1 MKGIQLF
8 ILSLL
13 TLASI
18 SAEAIDIPLFGK
30 TRKAVINGQV
40 VRVKRANIILKVSP
54 DVRLSAFNT
63 PWGRRQFDRLS
74 ETFNLGFL
82 QSDRVFA
89 PPTYLRIKSV
99 DVPSS
104 NIYRNDAGWFISS
117 SQSLVIL

>member
-40 VRVKRANIILKVSP
+40 VRVKRSTITLKVSP
-54 DVRLSAFNT
+54 EVRLSAFNT

-74 ETFNLGFL
+74 ETFNFDFL
-82 QSDRVFA
+82 RAERVFA
-89 PPTYLRIKSV
+89 PPTYLRIKSAAL
-99 DVPSS
+99 PSS
-104 NIYRNDAGWFISS
+104 PINRTEAGLVFSS
-117 SQSLVIL
+117 SFSVATL